1 MTPPG
6 SPGLRGRTLR
16 SFLLLGAQRVIGV
29 VVTAGGSIVLAR
41 LLTPEVFGLYAILV
55 FVITLG
61 VRFSELGLGAAL
73 IQRRDLG
80 LESRLGRRG
89 PSPAS
94 ACGAHDHAVAG
105 LSAAFTATFAL
116 ALVLGAAI
124 AAAAPL
130 VGRWPGVSSEVT
142 APVRWL
148 ALLVVLSSLRM
159 PAMVLLERRLAY
171 LPLTIAETADTVT
184 FHVVAIAAALGG
196 AGLWSFVMGAL
207 AARAANL
214 TVLWSATR
222 WRPTLRGSWRELAP
236 VLRFGVLFQG
246 SILVGIAGDA
256 VVPTFV
262 TAWSG
267 VAAIGFLNWAATL
280 AFLPLQVVSIAG
292 RVLFP
297 ALSSLQTDTA
307 RFAEATAR
315 ALNRVTTVLYPA
327 AALLLAG
334 ADPVV
339 RLIFGEA
346 WAPAVPA
353 VRCFCLSAIIGGTST
368 IFVHAL
374 YGLGRADVVF
384 RLNLASAVLL
394 WVMTVL
400 LVPWLGFV
408 GFAVASACLA
418 CAGVSYTALSLRRL
432 VPLRVLP
439 AVRVP
444 LAASAG
450 SAAVLATL
458 AGLWIHDLPTLL
470 IGAIVSAGAYV
481 VFAGLIGGAAWRVEF
496 MADWRTVL
504 QG

>member
-1 MTPPG
+1 MSPSS

-16 SFLLLGAQRVIGV
+16 SFLLLGAQRVVGV
-29 VVTAGGSIVLAR
+29 VVTAGGSIALAR

-55 FVITLG
+55 FVITAG
-61 VRFSELGLGAAL
+61 VRASELGLGAAL
-73 IQRRDLG
+73 IQRRDLDPAAA
-80 LESRLGRRG
+80 LG
-89 PSPAS
+89 
-94 ACGAHDHAVAG
+94 V
-105 LSAAFTATFAL
+105 AFTATFGLAL
-116 ALVLGAAI
+116 ALGAAI

-130 VGRWPGVSSEVT
+130 VARWPGVSSDVT

-171 LPLTIAETADTVT
+171 LPLTVAETADTVT
-184 FHVVAIAAALGG
+184 FHAVAIAAAIAG

-207 AARAANL
+207 AARVVNL
-214 TVLWSATR
+214 VVLWGAAR
-222 WRPTLRGSWRELAP
+222 WRPTLRWSWRELAP
-236 VLRFGVLFQG
+236 VMKFGILFQG
-246 SILVGIAGDA
+246 SILVAIAGDA
-256 VVPTFV
+256 VVPIFV

-267 VAAIGFLNWAATL
+267 VTGVGFLNWAATL

-297 ALSSLQTDTA
+297 ALSSLQADRE

-315 ALNRVTTVLYPA
+315 ALNRVTAVLYPA

-346 WAPAVPA
+346 WLPAIPA

-374 YGLGRADVVF
+374 YSLGRADIVF

-394 WVMTVL
+394 WLITLV

-408 GFAVASACLA
+408 GFAVASVSLA
-418 CAGVSYTALSLRRL
+418 CAGVSYTALSVRRL
-432 VPLRVLP
+432 APVRVLP

-444 LAASAG
+444 LAASLG
-450 SAAVLATL
+450 SAAVLAAL
-458 AGLWIHDLPTLL
+458 VGFWVHDLPSLL
-470 IGAIVSAGAYV
+470 VAVGVSAGAYV
-481 VFAGLIGGAAWRVEF
+481 VFAGFIGGAAWRVEF

>member
-1 MTPPG
+1 MSPSS

-16 SFLLLGAQRVIGV
+16 SFLLLGAQRVVGV
-29 VVTAGGSIVLAR
+29 VVTAGGSIALAR

-55 FVITLG
+55 FVITAG
-61 VRFSELGLGAAL
+61 VRASELGLGAAL
-73 IQRRDLG
+73 IQRRDLDPAAA
-80 LESRLGRRG
+80 LG
-89 PSPAS
+89 
-94 ACGAHDHAVAG
+94 V
-105 LSAAFTATFAL
+105 AFTATFGLAL
-116 ALVLGAAI
+116 ALGAAI

-130 VGRWPGVSSEVT
+130 VAQWPGVSSDVT

-171 LPLTIAETADTVT
+171 LPLAVAETADTVT
-184 FHVVAIAAALGG
+184 FHAVAIAAAIAG

-207 AARAANL
+207 AARVVNL
-214 TVLWSATR
+214 VVLWGAAR
-222 WRPTLRGSWRELAP
+222 WRPTLRWSWRELAP
-236 VLRFGVLFQG
+236 VMKFGILFQG
-246 SILVGIAGDA
+246 SILVAIAGDA
-256 VVPTFV
+256 VVPIFV

-267 VAAIGFLNWAATL
+267 VTGVGFLNWAATL

-297 ALSSLQTDTA
+297 ALSSLQADRE

-315 ALNRVTTVLYPA
+315 ALNRVTAVLYPA

-346 WAPAVPA
+346 WLPAIPA

-374 YGLGRADVVF
+374 YSLGRADIVF

-394 WVMTVL
+394 WLITLV

-408 GFAVASACLA
+408 GFAVASVSLA
-418 CAGVSYTALSLRRL
+418 CAGVSYTALSVRRL
-432 VPLRVLP
+432 APVRVLP

-444 LAASAG
+444 LAASLG
-450 SAAVLATL
+450 SAAVLAAL
-458 AGLWIHDLPTLL
+458 VGFWVHDLPSLL
-470 IGAIVSAGAYV
+470 VAVGVSAGAYV
-481 VFAGLIGGAAWRVEF
+481 VFAGFIGGAAWRVEF

>member
-1 MTPPG
+1 MSPSS

-16 SFLLLGAQRVIGV
+16 SFLLLGAQRVVGV
-29 VVTAGGSIVLAR
+29 VVTAGGSIALAR

-55 FVITLG
+55 FVITAG
-61 VRFSELGLGAAL
+61 VRSSELGLGAAL
-73 IQRRDLG
+73 IQRRDLDPAAA
-80 LESRLGRRG
+80 LG
-89 PSPAS
+89 
-94 ACGAHDHAVAG
+94 V
-105 LSAAFTATFAL
+105 AFTATFGLAL
-116 ALVLGAAI
+116 ALGAAI

-130 VGRWPGVSSEVT
+130 VARWPGVSSDVT

-148 ALLVVLSSLRM
+148 ALLVMLSSLRM

-171 LPLTIAETADTVT
+171 LPLTVAETADTVT
-184 FHVVAIAAALGG
+184 FHAVAIAAAIAG

-207 AARAANL
+207 AARVVNL
-214 TVLWSATR
+214 VVLWGAAR
-222 WRPTLRGSWRELAP
+222 WRPTLRWSWRELAP
-236 VLRFGVLFQG
+236 VMKFGILFQG
-246 SILVGIAGDA
+246 SVLVAIAGDA
-256 VVPTFV
+256 VVPIFV

-267 VAAIGFLNWAATL
+267 VTGVGFLNWAATL

-297 ALSSLQTDTA
+297 ALSSLQADPK

-315 ALNRVTTVLYPA
+315 ALNRVTAVLYPA

-346 WAPAVPA
+346 WLPAIPA

-374 YGLGRADVVF
+374 YSLGRADIVF

-394 WVMTVL
+394 WVITLV

-408 GFAVASACLA
+408 GFAVASVSLA
-418 CAGVSYTALSLRRL
+418 CAGVSYTALSVRRL
-432 VPLRVLP
+432 APVRVLP

-444 LAASAG
+444 LAASLG
-450 SAAVLATL
+450 SAAVLAAL
-458 AGLWIHDLPTLL
+458 VGLWVHDLPSLL
-470 IGAIVSAGAYV
+470 IAVGVSAGAYV
-481 VFAGLIGGAAWRVEF
+481 VFAGFIGGAAWRVEF

>member
-1 MTPPG
+1 MSPSS

-16 SFLLLGAQRVIGV
+16 SFLLLGAQRVVGV
-29 VVTAGGSIVLAR
+29 VVTAGGSIALAR

-55 FVITLG
+55 FVITAG
-61 VRFSELGLGAAL
+61 VRSSELGLGAAL
-73 IQRRDLG
+73 IQRRDLDPAAA
-80 LESRLGRRG
+80 LG
-89 PSPAS
+89 
-94 ACGAHDHAVAG
+94 V
-105 LSAAFTATFAL
+105 AFTATFGLAL
-116 ALVLGAAI
+116 ALGAAI
-124 AAAAPL
+124 AVAAPL
-130 VGRWPGVSSEVT
+130 VARWPGVSSDVT

-171 LPLTIAETADTVT
+171 LPLTVAETADTVT
-184 FHVVAIAAALGG
+184 FHAVAIAAAIAG

-207 AARAANL
+207 AARVVNL
-214 TVLWSATR
+214 VVLWGAAR
-222 WRPTLRGSWRELAP
+222 WRPTLRWSWRELAP
-236 VLRFGVLFQG
+236 VMKFGILFQG
-246 SILVGIAGDA
+246 SILVAIAGDA
-256 VVPTFV
+256 VVPIFV

-267 VAAIGFLNWAATL
+267 VTGVGFLNWAATL

-297 ALSSLQTDTA
+297 ALSSLQADTE

-315 ALNRVTTVLYPA
+315 ALNRVTAVLYPA

-346 WAPAVPA
+346 WLPAIPA

-374 YGLGRADVVF
+374 YSLGRADIVF

-394 WVMTVL
+394 WVITLV

-408 GFAVASACLA
+408 GFAVASVSLA
-418 CAGVSYTALSLRRL
+418 CAGVLYTALSVRRL
-432 VPLRVLP
+432 APVRVLP

-444 LAASAG
+444 LAASLG
-450 SAAVLATL
+450 SAAVLAAL
-458 AGLWIHDLPTLL
+458 VGLWVHDLPSLL
-470 IGAIVSAGAYV
+470 IAVGVSAGAYV
-481 VFAGLIGGAAWRVEF
+481 VFAGFIGGAAWRVEF

>member
-1 MTPPG
+1 
-6 SPGLRGRTLR
+6 
-16 SFLLLGAQRVIGV
+16 LLLGAQKVVSV
-29 VVTAGGSIVLAR
+29 VVTAAGGIALAR
-41 LLTPEVFGLYAILV
+41 LLTPEVFGLYAILI

-73 IQRRDLG
+73 IQRRDLD
-80 LESRLGRRG
+80 L
-89 PSPAS
+89 AT
-94 ACGAHDHAVAG
+94 G

-124 AAAAPL
+124 MAAAPL
-130 VGRWPGVSSEVT
+130 VARWPGVSSEVT

-148 ALLVVLSSLRM
+148 ALLVVFSSLRM

-171 LPLTIAETADTVT
+171 LPLTIAETADTVA
-184 FHVVAIAAALGG
+184 FYLVAITAAVAG
-196 AGLWSFVMGAL
+196 AGLWSFVLGAL

-214 TVLWSATR
+214 AVLWSATQ
-222 WRPTLRGSWRELAP
+222 WRPTLRWNRRELIP
-236 VLRFGVLFQG
+236 VLKFGILFQG
-246 SILVGIAGDA
+246 SVLIGVAGDA

-267 VAAIGFLNWAATL
+267 VTAVGYLNWAATL
-280 AFLPLQVVSIAG
+280 AFLPLQIVSIAG

-297 ALSSLQTDTA
+297 ALSSLQTEPG

-315 ALNRVTTVLYPA
+315 AINRVTTILYPA

-339 RLIFGEA
+339 RLVFGEA
-346 WAPAVPA
+346 WVPAVPA

-374 YGLGRADVVF
+374 YGLGRPDLVF
-384 RLNLASAVLL
+384 RLNLASAALL
-394 WVMTVL
+394 WILTVA

-408 GFAVASACLA
+408 GFAVASATLA
-418 CAGVSYTALSLRRL
+418 CAGVSFTALSLRRL
-432 VPLRVLP
+432 VPLHVLT

-444 LAASAG
+444 LTASIG
-450 SAAVLATL
+450 SAAVLAAL
-458 AGLWIHDLPTLL
+458 AGFWIHDLPSL
-470 IGAIVSAGAYV
+470 IAAVAVSAGAYV
-481 VFAGLIGGAAWRVEF
+481 IFAGLIGGAAWRVEF
-496 MADWRTVL
+496 LADWRTVL

>member
-1 MTPPG
+1 MSPSS

-16 SFLLLGAQRVIGV
+16 SFLLLGAQRVVGV
-29 VVTAGGSIVLAR
+29 VVTAGGSIALAR

-55 FVITLG
+55 FVITAG
-61 VRFSELGLGAAL
+61 VRSSELGLGAAL
-73 IQRRDLG
+73 IQRRDLDPAAA
-80 LESRLGRRG
+80 LG
-89 PSPAS
+89 
-94 ACGAHDHAVAG
+94 V
-105 LSAAFTATFAL
+105 AFTATFGLAL
-116 ALVLGAAI
+116 ALGAAI

-130 VGRWPGVSSEVT
+130 VARWPGVSSDMT

-159 PAMVLLERRLAY
+159 PAIVLLERRLAY
-171 LPLTIAETADTVT
+171 LPLTVAETADTVT
-184 FHVVAIAAALGG
+184 FHAVAIAAAIAG

-207 AARAANL
+207 AARAVNL
-214 TVLWSATR
+214 VVLWGAAR
-222 WRPTLRGSWRELAP
+222 WRPTLRWSWRELAP
-236 VLRFGVLFQG
+236 VMKFGILFQG
-246 SILVGIAGDA
+246 SILVAIAGDA
-256 VVPTFV
+256 VVPIFV

-267 VAAIGFLNWAATL
+267 VTGVGFLNWAATL

-297 ALSSLQTDTA
+297 ALSSLQVDTE

-315 ALNRVTTVLYPA
+315 ALNRVTAVLYPA

-346 WAPAVPA
+346 WLPAIPA

-374 YGLGRADVVF
+374 YSLGRADIVF

-394 WVMTVL
+394 WVITLV

-408 GFAVASACLA
+408 GFAVASVSLA
-418 CAGVSYTALSLRRL
+418 CAGVSYTALSVRRL
-432 VPLRVLP
+432 APVRVLP

-444 LAASAG
+444 LAASLG
-450 SAAVLATL
+450 SAAVLAAL
-458 AGLWIHDLPTLL
+458 VGLWVHDLPSLL
-470 IGAIVSAGAYV
+470 IAAGVSAGAYV
-481 VFAGLIGGAAWRVEF
+481 VFAGFIGGAAWRVEV

>member
-1 MTPPG
+1 MSP
-6 SPGLRGRTLR
+6 SSAPGLRGRTLR
-16 SFLLLGAQRVIGV
+16 SFLLLGAQRVVGV
-29 VVTAGGSIVLAR
+29 VVSAGGSIALAR

-55 FVITLG
+55 FVITAG
-61 VRFSELGLGAAL
+61 VRSSELGLGAAL
-73 IQRRDLG
+73 IQRRDLDPAAA
-80 LESRLGRRG
+80 LG
-89 PSPAS
+89 
-94 ACGAHDHAVAG
+94 V
-105 LSAAFTATFAL
+105 AFTATFGLAL
-116 ALVLGAAI
+116 ALGAAI

-130 VGRWPGVSSEVT
+130 VTRWPGVSSDVT

-171 LPLTIAETADTVT
+171 LPLTVAETADTVT
-184 FHVVAIAAALGG
+184 FHAVAIAAAIAG

-207 AARAANL
+207 AARVVNL
-214 TVLWSATR
+214 VVLWGAAR
-222 WRPTLRGSWRELAP
+222 WRPTLRWSWRELAP
-236 VLRFGVLFQG
+236 VMKFGILFQG
-246 SILVGIAGDA
+246 SILVAIAGDA
-256 VVPTFV
+256 VVPIFV

-267 VAAIGFLNWAATL
+267 VTGVGFLNWAATL

-297 ALSSLQTDTA
+297 ALSSLQADTE

-315 ALNRVTTVLYPA
+315 ALNRVTAVLYPA

-346 WAPAVPA
+346 WLPAIPA

-374 YGLGRADVVF
+374 YSLGRADIVF

-394 WVMTVL
+394 WVITLV

-408 GFAVASACLA
+408 GFAVASVSLA
-418 CAGVSYTALSLRRL
+418 CAGVSYTALSVRRL
-432 VPLRVLP
+432 APVRVLP

-444 LAASAG
+444 LAASLG
-450 SAAVLATL
+450 SAAVLA
-458 AGLWIHDLPTLL
+458 AFVGVWVHDLPSLL
-470 IGAIVSAGAYV
+470 IAVGVSAGAYV
-481 VFAGLIGGAAWRVEF
+481 VFAGFIGGAAWRVEF

>member
-1 MTPPG
+1 MSPSS

-16 SFLLLGAQRVIGV
+16 SFLLLGAQRVVGV
-29 VVTAGGSIVLAR
+29 VVTAGGSIALAR

-55 FVITLG
+55 FVITAG
-61 VRFSELGLGAAL
+61 VRASELGLGAAL
-73 IQRRDLG
+73 IQRRDLDPAAA
-80 LESRLGRRG
+80 LG
-89 PSPAS
+89 
-94 ACGAHDHAVAG
+94 V
-105 LSAAFTATFAL
+105 AFTATFGLAL
-116 ALVLGAAI
+116 ALGAAI

-130 VGRWPGVSSEVT
+130 VARWPGVSSDVT

-171 LPLTIAETADTVT
+171 FPLTVAETADTVT
-184 FHVVAIAAALGG
+184 FHAVAIAAAIAG

-207 AARAANL
+207 AARVVNL
-214 TVLWSATR
+214 VVLWGAAR
-222 WRPTLRGSWRELAP
+222 WRPTLRWSWRELAP
-236 VLRFGVLFQG
+236 VMKFGILFQG
-246 SILVGIAGDA
+246 SILVAIAGDA
-256 VVPTFV
+256 VVPIFV

-267 VAAIGFLNWAATL
+267 VTGVGFLNWAATL

-297 ALSSLQTDTA
+297 ALSSLQADRE

-315 ALNRVTTVLYPA
+315 ALNRVTAVLYPA

-346 WAPAVPA
+346 WLPAIPA

-374 YGLGRADVVF
+374 YSLGRADIVF

-394 WVMTVL
+394 WLITLV

-408 GFAVASACLA
+408 GFAVASVSLA
-418 CAGVSYTALSLRRL
+418 CAGVSYTALSVRRL
-432 VPLRVLP
+432 APVRVLP

-444 LAASAG
+444 LAASLG
-450 SAAVLATL
+450 SAAVLAAL
-458 AGLWIHDLPTLL
+458 VGFWVHDLPSLL
-470 IGAIVSAGAYV
+470 IAVGVSAGAYV
-481 VFAGLIGGAAWRVEF
+481 VFAGFIGGAAWRVEF

>member
-1 MTPPG
+1 MTTSSS

-16 SFLLLGAQRVIGV
+16 SFLLLGAQKVVSV
-29 VVTAGGSIVLAR
+29 VVTAAGGIALAR
-41 LLTPEVFGLYAILV
+41 LLTPEVFGLYAILI

-73 IQRRDLG
+73 IQRRDLD
-80 LESRLGRRG
+80 L
-89 PSPAS
+89 AT
-94 ACGAHDHAVAG
+94 G

-116 ALVLGAAI
+116 ALVLGAVI
-124 AAAAPL
+124 MAAAPL
-130 VGRWPGVSSEVT
+130 VARWPGVSSEVT

-148 ALLVVLSSLRM
+148 ALLVVFSSLRM

-171 LPLTIAETADTVT
+171 LPLTIAETADTVA
-184 FHVVAIAAALGG
+184 FYVVAIAAAVAG
-196 AGLWSFVMGAL
+196 AGLWSFVLGAL

-214 TVLWSATR
+214 AVLWSATR
-222 WRPTLRGSWRELAP
+222 WRPTLRWNRRELIP
-236 VLRFGVLFQG
+236 VLKFGILFQG
-246 SILVGIAGDA
+246 SVLIGVAGDA

-267 VAAIGFLNWAATL
+267 VTAVGYLNWAATL
-280 AFLPLQVVSIAG
+280 AFLPLQIVSIAG

-297 ALSSLQTDTA
+297 ALSSLQTEPD

-315 ALNRVTTVLYPA
+315 AINRVTTILYPA

-339 RLIFGEA
+339 RLVFGEA
-346 WAPAVPA
+346 WVPAVPA

-374 YGLGRADVVF
+374 YGLGRPDLVF
-384 RLNLASAVLL
+384 RLNLASAALL
-394 WVMTVL
+394 WILTVA

-408 GFAVASACLA
+408 GFAVASATLA
-418 CAGVSYTALSLRRL
+418 CAGVSFTALSLRRL
-432 VPLRVLP
+432 VPLHVLT

-444 LAASAG
+444 LTASIG
-450 SAAVLATL
+450 SAAVLAAL
-458 AGLWIHDLPTLL
+458 AGFWIHDLPSL
-470 IGAIVSAGAYV
+470 IGAAAVSAGVYV
-481 VFAGLIGGAAWRVEF
+481 IFAGLIGGAAWRIEF
-496 MADWRTVL
+496 LADWRTVL

>member
-1 MTPPG
+1 MSPSS

-16 SFLLLGAQRVIGV
+16 SFLLLGAQRVVGV
-29 VVTAGGSIVLAR
+29 VVTAGGSIALAR

-55 FVITLG
+55 FVITAG
-61 VRFSELGLGAAL
+61 VRSSELGLGAAL
-73 IQRRDLG
+73 IQRRDLDPAA
-80 LESRLGRRG
+80 LLG
-89 PSPAS
+89 
-94 ACGAHDHAVAG
+94 V
-105 LSAAFTATFAL
+105 AFTATFGLAL
-116 ALVLGAAI
+116 ALGAAI

-130 VGRWPGVSSEVT
+130 VARWPGVSSDVT

-171 LPLTIAETADTVT
+171 FPLTVAETADTVT
-184 FHVVAIAAALGG
+184 FHAVAIAAAIAG

-207 AARAANL
+207 AARVVNL
-214 TVLWSATR
+214 VVLWGAAR
-222 WRPTLRGSWRELAP
+222 WRPTLRWSWRELAP
-236 VLRFGVLFQG
+236 VMKFGILFQG
-246 SILVGIAGDA
+246 SILVAIAGDA
-256 VVPTFV
+256 VVPIFV

-267 VAAIGFLNWAATL
+267 VTGVGFLNWAATL

-297 ALSSLQTDTA
+297 ALSSLQADTE

-315 ALNRVTTVLYPA
+315 ALNRVTAVLYPA

-346 WAPAVPA
+346 WLPAIPA

-374 YGLGRADVVF
+374 YSLGRADIVF

-394 WVMTVL
+394 WVITLV

-408 GFAVASACLA
+408 GFAVASVSLA
-418 CAGVSYTALSLRRL
+418 CAGVSYTALSVRRL
-432 VPLRVLP
+432 VPVRVLP

-444 LAASAG
+444 LAASLG
-450 SAAVLATL
+450 SAAVLAAL
-458 AGLWIHDLPTLL
+458 VGLWVHDLPSLL
-470 IGAIVSAGAYV
+470 IAVGVSAGAYV
-481 VFAGLIGGAAWRVEF
+481 VFAGFIGGAAWRVEF

>member
-1 MTPPG
+1 MSPSS

-16 SFLLLGAQRVIGV
+16 SFLLLGAQRVVGV
-29 VVTAGGSIVLAR
+29 VVTAGGSIALAR

-55 FVITLG
+55 FVITAG
-61 VRFSELGLGAAL
+61 VRSSELGLGAAL
-73 IQRRDLG
+73 IQRRDLDPAAA
-80 LESRLGRRG
+80 LG
-89 PSPAS
+89 
-94 ACGAHDHAVAG
+94 V
-105 LSAAFTATFAL
+105 AFTATFGLAL
-116 ALVLGAAI
+116 ALGAAI

-130 VGRWPGVSSEVT
+130 VARWPGVSSDVT

-171 LPLTIAETADTVT
+171 LPLTVAETADTVT
-184 FHVVAIAAALGG
+184 FHAVAIAAAIAG

-207 AARAANL
+207 AARAVNL
-214 TVLWSATR
+214 VVLWGAAR
-222 WRPTLRGSWRELAP
+222 WRPTLRWSWRELAP
-236 VLRFGVLFQG
+236 VMKFGILFQG
-246 SILVGIAGDA
+246 SILVAIAGDA
-256 VVPTFV
+256 VVPIFV

-267 VAAIGFLNWAATL
+267 VTGVGFLNWAATL

-297 ALSSLQTDTA
+297 ALSSLQADTE

-315 ALNRVTTVLYPA
+315 ALNRVTAVLYPA

-346 WAPAVPA
+346 WLPAIPA

-374 YGLGRADVVF
+374 YSLGRADIVF

-394 WVMTVL
+394 WVITLV

-408 GFAVASACLA
+408 GFAVASVSLA
-418 CAGVSYTALSLRRL
+418 CAGVSYTALSVRRL
-432 VPLRVLP
+432 APVRVLP

-444 LAASAG
+444 LAASLG
-450 SAAVLATL
+450 SAAVLAAL
-458 AGLWIHDLPTLL
+458 VGLWVHDLPSLL
-470 IGAIVSAGAYV
+470 IAVAASAGTYV
-481 VFAGLIGGAAWRVEF
+481 VFAGFIGGAAWRVEF

>member
-1 MTPPG
+1 MSPSS

-16 SFLLLGAQRVIGV
+16 SFLLLGAQRVVGV
-29 VVTAGGSIVLAR
+29 VVTAGGSIALAR
-41 LLTPEVFGLYAILV
+41 LLTPKVFGLYAILV
-55 FVITLG
+55 FVITAG
-61 VRFSELGLGAAL
+61 VRSSELGLGAAL
-73 IQRRDLG
+73 IQRRDLDPAAA
-80 LESRLGRRG
+80 LG
-89 PSPAS
+89 
-94 ACGAHDHAVAG
+94 V
-105 LSAAFTATFAL
+105 AFTATFGLAL
-116 ALVLGAAI
+116 ALGAAI

-130 VGRWPGVSSEVT
+130 VARWPGVSSDVT

-171 LPLTIAETADTVT
+171 FPLTVAETADTVT
-184 FHVVAIAAALGG
+184 FHAVAIAAAIAG

-207 AARAANL
+207 AARVVNL
-214 TVLWSATR
+214 VVLWGAAR
-222 WRPTLRGSWRELAP
+222 WRPTLRWSWRELAP
-236 VLRFGVLFQG
+236 VMKFGILFQG
-246 SILVGIAGDA
+246 SILVAIAGDA
-256 VVPTFV
+256 VVPIFV

-267 VAAIGFLNWAATL
+267 VTGVGFLNWAATL

-297 ALSSLQTDTA
+297 ALSSLQADPK

-315 ALNRVTTVLYPA
+315 ALNRVTAVLYPA

-346 WAPAVPA
+346 WLPAIPA

-374 YGLGRADVVF
+374 YSLGRADIVF

-394 WVMTVL
+394 WVITLV

-408 GFAVASACLA
+408 GFAVASVSLA
-418 CAGVSYTALSLRRL
+418 CAGVSYTALSVRRL
-432 VPLRVLP
+432 APVRVLP

-444 LAASAG
+444 LAASLG
-450 SAAVLATL
+450 SAAVLAAL
-458 AGLWIHDLPTLL
+458 VGLWVHDLPSLL
-470 IGAIVSAGAYV
+470 IAVGVSAGAYV
-481 VFAGLIGGAAWRVEF
+481 VFAGFIGGAAWRVEF

>member
-1 MTPPG
+1 MSPSS

-16 SFLLLGAQRVIGV
+16 SFLLLGAQRVVGV
-29 VVTAGGSIVLAR
+29 VVTAGGSIALAR

-55 FVITLG
+55 FVITAG
-61 VRFSELGLGAAL
+61 VRSSELGLGAAL
-73 IQRRDLG
+73 IQRRDLDPAAA
-80 LESRLGRRG
+80 LG
-89 PSPAS
+89 
-94 ACGAHDHAVAG
+94 V
-105 LSAAFTATFAL
+105 AFTATFGLAL
-116 ALVLGAAI
+116 ALGAAI

-130 VGRWPGVSSEVT
+130 VARWPGVSSDVT

-171 LPLTIAETADTVT
+171 FPLTVAETADTVT
-184 FHVVAIAAALGG
+184 FHAVAIAAAIAG

-207 AARAANL
+207 AARAVNL
-214 TVLWSATR
+214 VVLWGAAR
-222 WRPTLRGSWRELAP
+222 WRPTLRWSWGELAL
-236 VLRFGVLFQG
+236 VMKFGILFQG
-246 SILVGIAGDA
+246 SILVAIVGDA
-256 VVPTFV
+256 VVPIFV

-267 VAAIGFLNWAATL
+267 VTGVGFLNWAATL

-297 ALSSLQTDTA
+297 ALSSLQADTE

-315 ALNRVTTVLYPA
+315 ALNRVTAVLYPA

-346 WAPAVPA
+346 WLPAIPA

-374 YGLGRADVVF
+374 YSLGRADIVF

-394 WVMTVL
+394 WVITLV

-408 GFAVASACLA
+408 GFAVASVSLA
-418 CAGVSYTALSLRRL
+418 CAGVSYTALSVRRL
-432 VPLRVLP
+432 APVRVLP

-444 LAASAG
+444 LAASLG
-450 SAAVLATL
+450 SAAVLAAL
-458 AGLWIHDLPTLL
+458 VGLWVHDLPSLL
-470 IGAIVSAGAYV
+470 IAAGVSAGAYV
-481 VFAGLIGGAAWRVEF
+481 VFAGFIGGAAWRVEV

>member
-1 MTPPG
+1 MSPSS

-16 SFLLLGAQRVIGV
+16 SFLLLGAQRVVGV

-55 FVITLG
+55 FVITAG
-61 VRFSELGLGAAL
+61 VRSSELGLGAAL
-73 IQRRDLG
+73 IQRRDLD
-80 LESRLGRRG
+80 
-89 PSPAS
+89 PA
-94 ACGAHDHAVAG
+94 AG
-105 LSAAFTATFAL
+105 LGVAFTATFGLAL
-116 ALVLGAAI
+116 ALGAAI

-130 VGRWPGVSSEVT
+130 VARWPGVSSDVT

-171 LPLTIAETADTVT
+171 LPLTVAETADTVT
-184 FHVVAIAAALGG
+184 FHAVAIAAAIAG

-207 AARAANL
+207 AARAVNL
-214 TVLWSATR
+214 VVLWGAAR
-222 WRPTLRGSWRELAP
+222 WRPTLRWSWRELAP
-236 VLRFGVLFQG
+236 VMKFGILFQG
-246 SILVGIAGDA
+246 SILVTIAGDA
-256 VVPTFV
+256 VVPIFV

-267 VAAIGFLNWAATL
+267 VTGVGFLNWAATL

-297 ALSSLQTDTA
+297 ALSSLQADTE

-315 ALNRVTTVLYPA
+315 ALNRVTAVLYPA

-346 WAPAVPA
+346 WLPAIPA

-374 YGLGRADVVF
+374 YSLGRADIVF

-394 WVMTVL
+394 WAITLV

-408 GFAVASACLA
+408 GFAVASVSLA
-418 CAGVSYTALSLRRL
+418 CAGVSYTALSVRRL
-432 VPLRVLP
+432 APVRVLP

-444 LAASAG
+444 LAASLG
-450 SAAVLATL
+450 SAAVLAAL
-458 AGLWIHDLPTLL
+458 VGFWVHDLPSLL
-470 IGAIVSAGAYV
+470 IAVGVSAGAYV
-481 VFAGLIGGAAWRVEF
+481 VFAGFIGGAAWRVEF

>member
-1 MTPPG
+1 MSPSS

-16 SFLLLGAQRVIGV
+16 SFLLLGAQRVVGV
-29 VVTAGGSIVLAR
+29 VVTAGGSIALAR

-55 FVITLG
+55 FVITAG
-61 VRFSELGLGAAL
+61 VRSSELGLGAAL
-73 IQRRDLG
+73 IQRRDLDPAAA
-80 LESRLGRRG
+80 LG
-89 PSPAS
+89 
-94 ACGAHDHAVAG
+94 V
-105 LSAAFTATFAL
+105 AFTATFGLAL
-116 ALVLGAAI
+116 ALGAAI

-130 VGRWPGVSSEVT
+130 VTRWPGVSSDVT

-159 PAMVLLERRLAY
+159 PATVLLERRLAY
-171 LPLTIAETADTVT
+171 LPLTVAETADTVT
-184 FHVVAIAAALGG
+184 FHAVAIAAGIAG

-207 AARAANL
+207 AARVVNL
-214 TVLWSATR
+214 VVLWGAAR
-222 WRPTLRGSWRELAP
+222 WRPTLRWSWRELAP
-236 VLRFGVLFQG
+236 VMKFGILFQG
-246 SILVGIAGDA
+246 SILVAIAGDA
-256 VVPTFV
+256 VVPIFV

-267 VAAIGFLNWAATL
+267 VTGVGFLNWAATL

-297 ALSSLQTDTA
+297 ALSSLQADTE

-315 ALNRVTTVLYPA
+315 ALNRVTAVLYPA

-346 WAPAVPA
+346 WLPAIPA

-374 YGLGRADVVF
+374 YSLGRADIVF

-394 WVMTVL
+394 WVITLV

-408 GFAVASACLA
+408 GFAVASVSLA
-418 CAGVSYTALSLRRL
+418 CAGVSYTALSVRRL
-432 VPLRVLP
+432 APVRVLP

-444 LAASAG
+444 LAASLG
-450 SAAVLATL
+450 SAAVLA
-458 AGLWIHDLPTLL
+458 AFVGVWVHDLPSLL
-470 IGAIVSAGAYV
+470 IAVGVSAGAYV
-481 VFAGLIGGAAWRVEF
+481 VFAGFIGGAAWRVEF

>member
-1 MTPPG
+1 MSPSS

-16 SFLLLGAQRVIGV
+16 SFLLLGAQRVVGV
-29 VVTAGGSIVLAR
+29 VVTAGGSIALAR

-55 FVITLG
+55 FVITAG
-61 VRFSELGLGAAL
+61 VRSSELGLGAAL
-73 IQRRDLG
+73 IQRRDLDPAA
-80 LESRLGRRG
+80 LLG
-89 PSPAS
+89 
-94 ACGAHDHAVAG
+94 V
-105 LSAAFTATFAL
+105 AFTATFGLAL
-116 ALVLGAAI
+116 ALGAAI

-130 VGRWPGVSSEVT
+130 VERWPGVSSDVT

-171 LPLTIAETADTVT
+171 FPLTVAETADTVT
-184 FHVVAIAAALGG
+184 FHAVAIAAAIAG

-207 AARAANL
+207 AARVVNL
-214 TVLWSATR
+214 VVLWGAAR
-222 WRPTLRGSWRELAP
+222 WRPTLRWSWRELAP
-236 VLRFGVLFQG
+236 VMKFGILFQG
-246 SILVGIAGDA
+246 SILVAIAGDA
-256 VVPTFV
+256 VVPIFV

-267 VAAIGFLNWAATL
+267 VTGVGFLNWAATL

-297 ALSSLQTDTA
+297 ALSSLQADTE

-315 ALNRVTTVLYPA
+315 ALNRVTAVLYPA

-346 WAPAVPA
+346 WLPAIPA

-374 YGLGRADVVF
+374 YSLGRADIVF

-394 WVMTVL
+394 WVITLV

-408 GFAVASACLA
+408 GFAVASVSLA
-418 CAGVSYTALSLRRL
+418 CAGVSYTVLSVRRL
-432 VPLRVLP
+432 VPVRVLP

-444 LAASAG
+444 LAASLG
-450 SAAVLATL
+450 SAAVLAAL
-458 AGLWIHDLPTLL
+458 VGLWVHDLPSLL
-470 IGAIVSAGAYV
+470 IAVGVSAGAYV
-481 VFAGLIGGAAWRVEF
+481 VFAGFIGGAAWRVEF
-496 MADWRTVL
+496 IADWRTVL

>member
-1 MTPPG
+1 MSPSS

-16 SFLLLGAQRVIGV
+16 SFLLLGAQRVVGV
-29 VVTAGGSIVLAR
+29 VVTAGGSIALAR

-55 FVITLG
+55 FVITAG
-61 VRFSELGLGAAL
+61 VRSSELGLGAAL
-73 IQRRDLG
+73 IQRRDLD
-80 LESRLGRRG
+80 L
-89 PSPAS
+89 A
-94 ACGAHDHAVAG
+94 AG
-105 LSAAFTATFAL
+105 LGVAFTATFGLAL
-116 ALVLGAAI
+116 ALGAAI

-130 VGRWPGVSSEVT
+130 VARWPGVSSDVT

-171 LPLTIAETADTVT
+171 LPLTVAETADTVT
-184 FHVVAIAAALGG
+184 FHAVAIAAAIAG

-207 AARAANL
+207 AARAVNL
-214 TVLWSATR
+214 VVLWGAAR
-222 WRPTLRGSWRELAP
+222 WRPTLRWSWRELAP
-236 VLRFGVLFQG
+236 VMKFGILFQG
-246 SILVGIAGDA
+246 SVLVTIAGDA
-256 VVPTFV
+256 VVPIFV

-267 VAAIGFLNWAATL
+267 VTGVGFLNWAATL

-297 ALSSLQTDTA
+297 ALSSLQADTE

-315 ALNRVTTVLYPA
+315 ALNRVTAVLYPA

-346 WAPAVPA
+346 WLPAIPA

-374 YGLGRADVVF
+374 YSLGRADIVF

-394 WVMTVL
+394 WAITLV

-408 GFAVASACLA
+408 GFAVASVSLA
-418 CAGVSYTALSLRRL
+418 CAGVSYTALSVRRL
-432 VPLRVLP
+432 APVRVLP

-444 LAASAG
+444 LAASLG
-450 SAAVLATL
+450 SAAVLAAL
-458 AGLWIHDLPTLL
+458 VGFWVHDLPSLL
-470 IGAIVSAGAYV
+470 IAVGVSAGAYV
-481 VFAGLIGGAAWRVEF
+481 VFAGFIGGAAWRVEF

>member
-1 MTPPG
+1 MTTSSS

-16 SFLLLGAQRVIGV
+16 SFLLLGAQKVVSV
-29 VVTAGGSIVLAR
+29 VVTAAGGIALAR
-41 LLTPEVFGLYAILV
+41 LLTPEVFGLYAILI

-73 IQRRDLG
+73 IQRRDLD
-80 LESRLGRRG
+80 L
-89 PSPAS
+89 AT
-94 ACGAHDHAVAG
+94 G

-124 AAAAPL
+124 MAAAPL
-130 VGRWPGVSSEVT
+130 VERWPGVSSEVT

-148 ALLVVLSSLRM
+148 ALLVVFSSLRM

-171 LPLTIAETADTVT
+171 LPLTIAETADTVA
-184 FHVVAIAAALGG
+184 FYLVAITAAVAG
-196 AGLWSFVMGAL
+196 AGLWSFVLGAL

-214 TVLWSATR
+214 AVLWSATR
-222 WRPTLRGSWRELAP
+222 WRPTFSWNRRELIP
-236 VLRFGVLFQG
+236 VLKFGILFQG
-246 SILVGIAGDA
+246 SVLIGVAGDA

-267 VAAIGFLNWAATL
+267 VTAVGYLNWAATL
-280 AFLPLQVVSIAG
+280 AFLPLQIVSIAG

-297 ALSSLQTDTA
+297 ALSSLQTEPG

-315 ALNRVTTVLYPA
+315 AINRVTTILYPA

-339 RLIFGEA
+339 RLVFGEA
-346 WAPAVPA
+346 WVPAVPA

-374 YGLGRADVVF
+374 YGLGRPDLVF
-384 RLNLASAVLL
+384 RLNLASAALL
-394 WVMTVL
+394 WILTVA

-408 GFAVASACLA
+408 GFAVASATLA
-418 CAGVSYTALSLRRL
+418 CAGVSFTALSLRRL
-432 VPLRVLP
+432 VPLHVLT

-444 LAASAG
+444 LTASIG
-450 SAAVLATL
+450 SAAVLAAL
-458 AGLWIHDLPTLL
+458 AGFWIHDLPSL
-470 IGAIVSAGAYV
+470 IAGTAVSAGAYV
-481 VFAGLIGGAAWRVEF
+481 IFAGLIGGAAWRVEF
-496 MADWRTVL
+496 LADWRTVL

>member
-1 MTPPG
+1 MSPSS

-16 SFLLLGAQRVIGV
+16 SFLLLGAQRVVGV
-29 VVTAGGSIVLAR
+29 VVTAGGSIALAR

-55 FVITLG
+55 FVITAG
-61 VRFSELGLGAAL
+61 VRSSELGLGAAL
-73 IQRRDLG
+73 IQRRDLDPAAA
-80 LESRLGRRG
+80 LG
-89 PSPAS
+89 
-94 ACGAHDHAVAG
+94 V
-105 LSAAFTATFAL
+105 AFTATFGLAL
-116 ALVLGAAI
+116 ALGAAI

-130 VGRWPGVSSEVT
+130 VARWPGVSSDVT

-171 LPLTIAETADTVT
+171 LPLTVAETADTVT
-184 FHVVAIAAALGG
+184 FHTVAIAAAIAG

-207 AARAANL
+207 AARVVNL
-214 TVLWSATR
+214 VVLWGAAR
-222 WRPTLRGSWRELAP
+222 WRPTLRWSWRELAP
-236 VLRFGVLFQG
+236 VMKFGILFQG
-246 SILVGIAGDA
+246 SILVAIAGDA
-256 VVPTFV
+256 VVPIFV

-267 VAAIGFLNWAATL
+267 VTGVGFLNWAATL

-297 ALSSLQTDTA
+297 ALSSLQADPK

-315 ALNRVTTVLYPA
+315 ALNRVTAVLYPA

-346 WAPAVPA
+346 WLPAIPA

-374 YGLGRADVVF
+374 YSLGRADIVF

-394 WVMTVL
+394 WVITLV

-408 GFAVASACLA
+408 GFAVASVSLA
-418 CAGVSYTALSLRRL
+418 CAGVSYTALSVRRL
-432 VPLRVLP
+432 APVRVLP

-444 LAASAG
+444 LAASLG
-450 SAAVLATL
+450 SAAVLAAL
-458 AGLWIHDLPTLL
+458 VGLWVHDLPSLL
-470 IGAIVSAGAYV
+470 IAVGVSAGAYV
-481 VFAGLIGGAAWRVEF
+481 VFAGFIGGAAWRVEF

>member
-1 MTPPG
+1 MSPSS

-16 SFLLLGAQRVIGV
+16 SFLLLGAQRVVGV
-29 VVTAGGSIVLAR
+29 VVTAGGSIALAR

-55 FVITLG
+55 FVITAG
-61 VRFSELGLGAAL
+61 VRSSELGLGAAL
-73 IQRRDLG
+73 IQRRDLD
-80 LESRLGRRG
+80 
-89 PSPAS
+89 PA
-94 ACGAHDHAVAG
+94 AG
-105 LSAAFTATFAL
+105 LGVSFTATFGLAL
-116 ALVLGAAI
+116 ALGAAI

-130 VGRWPGVSSEVT
+130 VARWPGMSSDVT

-171 LPLTIAETADTVT
+171 LPLTVAETADTVT
-184 FHVVAIAAALGG
+184 FHAVAIAAAIAG

-207 AARAANL
+207 AARAVNL
-214 TVLWSATR
+214 VVLWGAAR
-222 WRPTLRGSWRELAP
+222 WRPTLRWSWRELAP
-236 VLRFGVLFQG
+236 VMKFGILFQG
-246 SILVGIAGDA
+246 GILVTIAGDA
-256 VVPTFV
+256 VVPIFV

-267 VAAIGFLNWAATL
+267 VTGVGFLNWAATL
-280 AFLPLQVVSIAG
+280 AFLPLHVVSIAG

-297 ALSSLQTDTA
+297 ALSSLQADPE

-315 ALNRVTTVLYPA
+315 ALNRVTAVLYPS

-346 WAPAVPA
+346 WLPAIPA

-374 YGLGRADVVF
+374 YSLGRADIVF
-384 RLNLASAVLL
+384 RLNLASTVLL
-394 WVMTVL
+394 WVITLV

-408 GFAVASACLA
+408 GFAVASASLA
-418 CAGVSYTALSLRRL
+418 CVGVSYTALSVRRL
-432 VPLRVLP
+432 APVRVLP

-444 LAASAG
+444 LAASLG
-450 SAAVLATL
+450 SAAILAAL
-458 AGLWIHDLPTLL
+458 VGLWVHDLPSLL
-470 IGAIVSAGAYV
+470 IAVGVSAGAYV
-481 VFAGLIGGAAWRVEF
+481 VFAGFIGGAAWRVEF

>member
-1 MTPPG
+1 
-6 SPGLRGRTLR
+6 
-16 SFLLLGAQRVIGV
+16 LLLGAQKVVSV
-29 VVTAGGSIVLAR
+29 VVTAAGGIALAR
-41 LLTPEVFGLYAILV
+41 LLTPEAFGLYAILV
-55 FVITLG
+55 FVVTLG

-73 IQRRDLG
+73 IQRRDLD
-80 LESRLGRRG
+80 LRTSLG
-89 PSPAS
+89 
-94 ACGAHDHAVAG
+94 
-105 LSAAFTATFAL
+105 AAFTATFAVS
-116 ALVLGAAI
+116 LVLAAAI

-130 VGRWPGVSSEVT
+130 LARWPGVSSEVT

-148 ALLVVLSSLRM
+148 ALLIVLASLRM

-171 LPLTIAETADTVT
+171 VPLTIAETADTVT
-184 FHVVAIAAALGG
+184 FNAVAIAAAVAG
-196 AGLWSFVMGAL
+196 AGLWSFVLGAL
-207 AARAANL
+207 AARVANL
-214 TVLWSATR
+214 AVLWIATR
-222 WRPTLRGSWRELAP
+222 WRPTLAWNRGELAP
-236 VLRFGVLFQG
+236 VLRFGILFQG
-246 SILVGIAGDA
+246 SVLIGLAGDA

-267 VAAIGFLNWAATL
+267 VAAVGYLNWAATV

-297 ALSSLQTDTA
+297 ALSSLQTEPA

-315 ALNRVTTVLYPA
+315 ALNRVTTILYPA

-339 RLIFGEA
+339 RLVFGDA

-353 VRCFCLSAIIGGTST
+353 VRGFCLSAIIGGTST

-374 YGLGRADVVF
+374 YGLGRPDLVL
-384 RLNLASAVLL
+384 RLNLTTAALL
-394 WVMTVL
+394 WVLTVV

-408 GFAVASACLA
+408 GFAVASAALA
-418 CAGVSYTALSLRRL
+418 CGSVSYTALCLKRL
-432 VPLRVLP
+432 VPFHPLS

-450 SAAVLATL
+450 SAAVLAAL
-458 AGLWIHDLPTLL
+458 AGFWIHDLPTL
-470 IGAIVSAGAYV
+470 IVAAAVAAGAYV

-496 MADWRTVL
+496 IADWRTVL